1 MKAHGKVLREPNSG
15 PGLLI
20 IDGQQFRFA
29 IEGVWRSEAPPKPG
43 LNVEVELDR
52 NLQVT
57 GITAIH
63 DSLIAPAQGEAVIAS
78 AKEKEVGLARKLIT
92 KLGVS
97 VLIATVLLLVWFF
110 LTK

>member
-1 MKAHGKVLREPNSG
+1 MKARGKVLREPNSG
-15 PGLLI
+15 PGLLM

-29 IEGVWRSEAPPKPG
+29 IEGVWRSEASPKPG

-57 GITAIH
+57 GITAIP
-63 DSLIAPAQGEAVIAS
+63 DSPIARAQGQTVIVS
-78 AKEKEVGLARKLIT
+78 VKEKEDGRAQKRIA
-92 KLGVS
+92 KLGVP
-97 VLIATVLLLVWFF
+97 VVFATVLLLVWFF